1 MLFKRSISYFILRL
15 KYFKDSS
22 ALFNMIH
29 IPIEFC
35 DQMKFLSG
43 KEMYLYKLKDYPFAF
58 DLQCQSFLYI
68 SLLSLEFSDP
78 LNENNNSSAK
88 KRYKNI
94 YISWGIYIR
103 GSTMEIHPLK
113 TRRQETLPSI

>member
-1 MLFKRSISYFILRL
+1 MLFKYSISYFILRL
-15 KYFKDSS
+15 KHFKDSS
-22 ALFNMIH
+22 ALFNAIH